1 MSNTFEKL
9 IKAIQAYHPSDDLSM
24 IEKAYD
30 IASNAHNGQL
40 RKSGEPYIIHP
51 LGVAKILA
59 DLELDIESIT
69 AGLLHDVVEDTS
81 MTLEDIELNFNKEV
95 ALLVDGVT
103 KLSQIKY
110 HSTNKKVQK
119 EELQVENYRKMF
131 IAMAQDIRV
140 VLIKL
145 ADRLHNMQTLKY
157 MIPEKQQAIARET
170 MDIYAPIANRLGI
183 CKLKAELE
191 DLSLRYI
198 NSNMYYYLVKTIAK
212 KRQERVEITNQIVVK
227 IRNELD
233 KLGIKANVE
242 GRPKHFFSIYKKL
255 VNQNKTIDQIYDLFA
270 VRAIVEDVKDCYG
283 VLGVAHDIFTP
294 IPGRF
299 KDYIAMPKPNM
310 YQSLHTTLMG
320 PNGVPFELQIRTMEM
335 HRTAEY
341 GIAAHW
347 KYKEGKIEGLFQDT
361 SEEKLAWLRQI
372 LEWQKDMSDNE
383 EFISAIKV
391 DLDIYTDQVYVFSPK
406 GDLITIPTGATP
418 IDFAYYIHSD
428 IGNKMTG
435 AKVNDKIV
443 NLDSTLKNGDRI
455 EILTSASKKGPS
467 RDWLNIVTTTQA
479 RNKINQWFRKQF
491 KEEDILKG
499 KDLLE
504 TSAKHKAYKLASLL
518 TPEATTNVY
527 RRYGLKN
534 WEAVYAAIGYGS
546 IKEQQVLSRLI
557 DENIK
562 ANKEVI
568 KDEDLLKG
576 FEDQFIQPTEYV
588 KSKSGIIIDDLGDIA
603 IKFAQC
609 CNPLPGDEIIGY
621 ITRGRGISIH
631 KSNCPNINYIMKNEP
646 ERISQASWQDS
657 ELPQMQYITEI
668 QILCIDRPN
677 IVAEILKI
685 LNDMSLD
692 IKSLNVKSIKTHDLL
707 FNVKFII
714 SHRRQLEEAIRK
726 IININDVNEVRRV
739 ES

>member
-9 IKAIQAYHPSDDLSM
+9 IKAIRAYHPSDNLNM
-24 IEKAYD
+24 IKKAYEL
-30 IASNAHNGQL
+30 ASNAHNGQL

-59 DLELDIESIT
+59 ELELDIESIT
-69 AGLLHDVVEDTS
+69 AGLLHDVVEDTDI
-81 MTLEDIELNFNKEV
+81 TIEDIEINFNKEV

-103 KLSQIKY
+103 KLSRIKY
-110 HSTNKKVQK
+110 HSTDEKLQK
-119 EELQVENYRKMF
+119 EEIQAENYRKMF

-140 VLIKL
+140 ILIKL

-157 MIPEKQQAIARET
+157 MTNEKQQKIARET
-170 MDIYAPIANRLGI
+170 LDIYAPIANRLGI

-198 NSNMYYYLVKTIAK
+198 NPGMYYYLVKSIDK
-212 KRQERVEITNQIVVK
+212 KRQERVEITNNIVIK

-233 KLGIKANVE
+233 KVGIKANVE

-255 VNQNKTIDQIYDLFA
+255 VNQNKTIDQVYDLFA
-270 VRAIVEDVKDCYG
+270 IRAIVEDVKDCYG

-320 PNGVPFELQIRTMEM
+320 PAGVPFELQIRTMEM

-347 KYKEGKIEGLFQDT
+347 KYKEGNIKGIPEDK
-361 SEEKLAWLRQI
+361 SEEKLAWLRHI

-383 EFISAIKV
+383 EFMSAIKV
-391 DLDIYTDQVYVFSPK
+391 DLDIYTDQVFVFSPK
-406 GDLITIPTGATP
+406 GELITIPTGSTP

-435 AKVNDKIV
+435 AKINNKIV
-443 NLDSTLKNGDRI
+443 NLDCILKNGDRI
-455 EILTSASKKGPS
+455 EILTSKSKKGPS
-467 RDWLNIVTTTQA
+467 RDWLNIVKTTQA

-491 KEEDILKG
+491 QEEDILKG
-499 KDLLE
+499 KELLE
-504 TSAKHKAYKLASLL
+504 ISAKHKAYKLSSLL
-518 TPEATTNVY
+518 NSEATTNVY
-527 RRYGLKN
+527 MRYGLKN
-534 WEAVYAAIGYGS
+534 WVAVYAAIGYGS
-546 IKEQQVLSRLI
+546 IKEDQVLSRLI
-557 DENIK
+557 DENLK
-562 ANKEVI
+562 NDKEII
-568 KDEDLLKG
+568 KDEDLLKE
-576 FEDQFIQPTEYV
+576 FENKPIIQQEYV
-588 KSKSGIIIDDLGDIA
+588 KSKSGIVIDDIGDIA

-631 KSNCPNINYIMKNEP
+631 KSDCSNINYIMKKEP
-646 ERISQASWQDS
+646 ERISKASWN
-657 ELPQMQYITEI
+657 EATIEKMHYITEL
-668 QILCIDRPN
+668 QILCIDRVG
-677 IVAEILKI
+677 IISDILKI
-685 LNDMSLD
+685 LNDMSVEV
-692 IKSLNVKSIKTHDLL
+692 KSLNAKTVKNTELF
-707 FNVKFII
+707 FNVKFVI
-714 SHRRQLEEAIRK
+714 SHKRQLEEAIRK
-726 IININDVNEVRRV
+726 ILNIRDVTEVRRT